1 MGAEIVMAVFA
12 KFAIQERG
20 PAPRG
25 FTRLINDLKRDSW
38 EQTAAH
44 FHDNMRDDR
53 FTQAHATRAGYGER
67 KRSYT
72 WRKFKEEGHTRPLE
86 KSGETREAVRR
97 YGTLKAVS
105 TNTSS
110 QVKIAYPGA
119 RKFNFRH
126 PKSQINMVMEFT
138 AITQDEANRLAQ
150 VFDNEL
156 DKQLRRK
163 SWIKGF
169 SY

>member
-1 MGAEIVMAVFA
+1 MGAKIAMAVFA
-12 KFAIQERG
+12 KFAIRERG

-25 FTRLINDLKRDSW
+25 FAKIINAAKRDSW
-38 EQTAAH
+38 EQTAAY

-53 FTQAHATRAGYGER
+53 FTQAHATKAGYGQR
-67 KRSYT
+67 KRTYVS
-72 WRKFKEEGHTRPLE
+72 RKFKKHGHTRPLE
-86 KSGETREAVRR
+86 LTGETRDAVRR

-110 QVKIAYPGA
+110 QVRIAYPGA

-126 PKSQINMVMEFT
+126 PKSQINMAIEFST
-138 AITQDEANRLAQ
+138 ITQDEADKLAR

-156 DKQLRRK
+156 DKRINK
-163 SWIKGF
+163 
-169 SY
+169 

>member
-1 MGAEIVMAVFA
+1 MAVIA
-12 KFAIQERG
+12 KFTIRERG

-25 FTRLINDLKRDSW
+25 FAKIINQAKRESW

-44 FHDNMRDDR
+44 FHDEMRDDR
-53 FTQAHATRAGYGER
+53 FTQAHATKAGYGQR
-67 KRSYT
+67 KRRYT

-86 KSGETREAVRR
+86 KTGETREAVRR

-110 QVKIAYPGA
+110 QVRIAYPGA

-126 PKSQINMVMEFT
+126 PKSQINMAIEFST
-138 AITQDEANRLAQ
+138 ITQDEADKLAR

-156 DKQLRRK
+156 DKRINK
-163 SWIKGF
+163 
-169 SY
+169 